1 MQRHWQLLWICA
13 VFIWKRI
20 TNMYTLV
27 VNLGIVTRDSDG
39 KQIAPCQSADDADLA
54 AYNTWVEQGNSPAEI
69 YVDEAV

>member
-1 MQRHWQLLWICA
+1 
-13 VFIWKRI
+13 
-20 TNMYTLV
+20 MYTLV

-54 AYNTWVEQGNSPAEI
+54 AYNTWVEQGNSPAET